1 MSSTR
6 RLVLH
11 ARLLW
16 RASPL
21 HVVLCLL
28 LTLLSAAATV
38 SLLVVSGHLVGSF
51 AQAYHDGPGSQA
63 ASDTWTLM
71 ILVGVLF
78 VVAPVCQVGMEA
90 SANALSARYL
100 VLVFDLLA
108 ETALAPHGIAHLED
122 PEKTSQL
129 EGLVTASRDWSFMQ
143 GVLSTWQLL
152 LVRLTGLGALGVLL
166 TWNWWAPLLL
176 VGGWLLL
183 SRTFRSW
190 MDSAT
195 DNLLD
200 VTGNDRRKATYLRSL
215 LMDRS
220 FAKEVR
226 LFGLSD
232 FLAARYR
239 RTWLSAMQL
248 VWSNRNR
255 KLGPVGWATLVMLLV
270 NAGAFALLGREAW
283 TGALSVASL
292 VTMAQA
298 IPQLENFGPVG
309 DMQMYVARNT
319 AVVAQLAQLRGELGM
334 SRTRP
339 GPALPGARGDAP
351 TAEEVAQATPAEIV
365 LEDVSFGYPSRE
377 DQVFSRLD
385 LRVRAG
391 QSLGVVG
398 INGAGKSTLIKL
410 LCGLYAPDS
419 GTVRI
424 DGGNPMVDDA
434 TRRRVAVIFQD
445 FVRYQLSLRDNVL
458 LGADDGPESS
468 RVLSRALDEASGTP
482 LLKRLSGGWGTVLSA
497 EYDHGQDLSGG
508 QWQRVAL
515 ARAFAALDRGAGVLV
530 LDEPTAALDVR
541 AETELFDRFL
551 EVTHGMTSILVS
563 HRLSSVRHADRI
575 VVVDEGR
582 VIEDGTHEELMRADG
597 HYAEMFALQAAR
609 FTDCDSPH
617 GSHRAGSR
625 NSSDPAAEHAKDDL
639 SA

>member
-1 MSSTR
+1 MSSSR

-16 RASPL
+16 RASPVY
-21 HVVLCLL
+21 VVLCLL

-51 AQAYHDGPGSQA
+51 AEAYRQGPGSQA
-63 ASDTWTLM
+63 ASETWRLM
-71 ILVGVLF
+71 VLVGVLF
-78 VVAPVCQVGMEA
+78 VLAPVCQVGMEA
-90 SANALSARYL
+90 CANALSARYL

-166 TWNWWAPLLL
+166 TWSWWAPLLL
-176 VGGWLLL
+176 VGAWLLL
-183 SRTFRSW
+183 SRTFRRW

-200 VTGNDRRKATYLRSL
+200 VTGNDRRKAAYLRSL

-239 RTWLSAMQL
+239 RTWLAAMQL

-255 KLGPVGWATLVMLLV
+255 TLGPVGWATLVMLLV

-283 TGALSVASL
+283 TGALSVAGL

-334 SRTRP
+334 ARSRP
-339 GPALPGARGDAP
+339 GPDLPGAPGEVP
-351 TAEEVAQATPAEIV
+351 TADEVTQVAPAEIV
-365 LEDVSFGYPSRE
+365 LDDVSFGYPTRE
-377 DQVFSRLD
+377 DQVFSGLD
-385 LRVRAG
+385 LRVPAG

-398 INGAGKSTLIKL
+398 VNGAGKSTLIKL

-424 DGGNPMVDDA
+424 DGRNPMADDA

-468 RVLSRALDEASGTP
+468 RALSRALDEASGTP
-482 LLKRLSGGWGTVLSA
+482 LLKRLPQGWGTVLSA

-515 ARAFAALDRGAGVLV
+515 ARAFSALDRGAGVLV

-541 AETELFDRFL
+541 AEKELFDRFL

-582 VIEDGTHEELMRADG
+582 VVEDGSHEELMRAEG
-597 HYAEMFALQAAR
+597 PYAQMFRLQAAR
-609 FTDCDSPH
+609 FTECGDHHGGSPH
-617 GSHRAGSR
+617 D
-625 NSSDPAAEHAKDDL
+625 SDHATAHEEDDL